1 MPISAG
7 YRKVQNNAVKACRKH
22 RQHTVYRHCQ
32 LCHVTPTCALIVGVC
47 ILMLPMLELANER
60 VQLAT
65 MYDRNHI
72 NHVHAP
78 DLRAH
83 PISQQCATSHGP
95 PEQSSVVKYQM
106 SVPLQCPLCYAQPSS
121 HYGYGSEEE
130 DGGGGGA
137 STTILMSGDVEMNP
151 GPVGGWTLLMYF
163 EFRAV

>member
-1 MPISAG
+1 MPKAPAVHLPPLSTVSCDTQLYSDCGSVYSHASHAG
-7 YRKVQNNAVKACRKH
+7 TSYR
-22 RQHTVYRHCQ
+22 
-32 LCHVTPTCALIVGVC
+32 TCA
-47 ILMLPMLELANER
+47 AS
-60 VQLAT
+60 
-65 MYDRNHI
+65 
-72 NHVHAP
+72 NHVRQEPHQPCSP

-106 SVPLQCPLCYAQPSS
+106 SIPLQCPLCYAQPSS